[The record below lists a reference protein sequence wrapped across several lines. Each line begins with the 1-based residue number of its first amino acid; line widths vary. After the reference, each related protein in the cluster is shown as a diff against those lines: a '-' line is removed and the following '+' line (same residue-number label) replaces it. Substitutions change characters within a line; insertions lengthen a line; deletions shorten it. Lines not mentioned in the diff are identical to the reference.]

1 MLEALRNK
9 RNSAIVLFIFAA
21 IVIVFIFWG
30 VSPSGNDKQD
40 RAVVATVDNVSILS
54 KDYISLYKRQV
65 EYYKEQSRGQ
75 LTDEMLEKM
84 NLKRMALDLLINRN
98 IAFKEAASK
107 GISVADKDVQDVIK
121 GIPAFAKDNAFNK
134 ETYLSVLSANRL
146 KPAEFEANIREDIML
161 RRVQEAVVKDV
172 TVSDDEAKAGY
183 IKENRQI
190 SLEFVTFDPAR
201 YLSSINISEDE
212 AKEYLKKNGSRFMEP
227 LRVDVFY
234 AAADF
239 NSLASIASRNVSAKE
254 IKDFYEKNP
263 KQFELPEE
271 IAGRHILIRPEP
283 KATDK
288 AVALQEARKKAEAV
302 LVEVKAGG
310 DFSALAKKY
319 SQDPGSAKQGG
330 DLGWFQKGT
339 MVKAFED
346 AAFALAKDEV
356 SGLVETPYGFHIIK
370 VYGKKEAA
378 AAPLKDVEGTIRNI
392 IAKQKAWNE
401 AKEQM
406 TALETVFKNAKTGEE
421 LKKAVSSRK
430 GITHGSTGL
439 VSERDKSELAKAPEV
454 QATAF
459 ALADNEVSRV
469 IQTQSA
475 FYLLKATKRV
485 TAHVPDYPA
494 IAVKVKDAL
503 RRDKAMALASSK
515 ADEVLKKTTDGE
527 DLAKAAKTEGVRIES
542 TPLFALPDGR
552 IPVIGAQTGDKP
564 ELFGLEK
571 TAPYHK
577 KVVEAGGKF
586 YVLKF
591 KAAKEADAAGFD
603 KIKEQYKS
611 SLISRKQEETL
622 NKWVAALRA
631 NAKIKIFEERL

>member
-9 RNSAIVLFIFAA
+9 RNSVIVLFIFAA

-30 VSPSGNDKQD
+30 VSPSGNDNKD
-40 RAVVATVDNVSILS
+40 RAVVATVDGASILF
-54 KDYISLYKRQV
+54 KDYMSLYKRQI

-98 IAFKEAASK
+98 IAFKEAASA
-107 GISVADKDVQDVIK
+107 GISVVDKDIQDTIRS
-121 GIPAFAKDNAFNK
+121 IPAFAKDNAFDK

-146 KPAEFEANIREDIML
+146 KPAEFEASLREDLTL
-161 RRVQEAVVKDV
+161 RKMQEKVVKDV

-183 IKENRQI
+183 MKENRQI
-190 SLEFVTFDPAR
+190 SLEFVTFNPAR

-212 AKEYLKKNGSRFMEP
+212 AKDYLKKRGSSFMEP

-234 AAADF
+234 AKADF
-239 NSLASIASRNVSAKE
+239 NASDSTRKVGNQE

-263 KQFELPEE
+263 KQFELPET
-271 IAGRHILIRPEP
+271 IAARHILIMPEP

-288 AVALQEARKKAEAV
+288 AAALASAKKKAEAV

-330 DLGWFQKGT
+330 DLGWFQKGV

-346 AAFALAKDEV
+346 AASALAKDEV
-356 SGLVETPYGFHIIK
+356 SNLVETPYGFHIIK
-370 VYGKKEAA
+370 VYGKKEAHP
-378 AAPLKDVEGTIRNI
+378 APLKDVEGSIRKI

-401 AKEQM
+401 AKDQI
-406 TALETVFKNAKTGEE
+406 TALETTFKNAKTGDE
-421 LKKAVSSRK
+421 LKKAASGRK
-430 GITHGSTGL
+430 GITYGSTGL

-469 IQTQSA
+469 IQTESA

-485 TAHVPDYPA
+485 AAHVPEYSA

-503 RRDKAMALASSK
+503 MHDKAMALASSK
-515 ADEVLKKTTDGE
+515 ADEVLKKLTTGE
-527 DLAKAAKTEGVRIES
+527 DFAKAAKTEGVRIEA
-542 TPLFALPDGR
+542 TPLFAMPQGR
-552 IPVIGAQTGDKP
+552 IPIIGALTTDKP
-564 ELFGLEK
+564 ELFELDK

-591 KAAKEADAAGFD
+591 KAAKEAPEAGFD
-603 KIKEQYKS
+603 KVREQYKS
-611 SLISRKQEETL
+611 SLLSRRQEEAL
-622 NKWVAALRA
+622 NKWMAALRA